1 MPKIEDYALLGDL
14 HTAALV
20 STEGSID
27 WLCLPRFDS
36 PAAFAALVDDH
47 KAGHWTLA
55 PATPGQSA
63 VRRYAGNTLVLE
75 TDWVTRD
82 GAVRVIDFMPPR
94 AQTPHVI
101 RIAVGLDGEVA
112 MRSALCLRFDYGR
125 EVPWVRHGGSEADA
139 IAGPNRV
146 RLVSSVPLHGADWET
161 IADFTVRKGDRVS
174 FVMSW
179 APSHQPRMPY
189 VDAEQQL
196 SATADFWTRWFSHAA
211 YQAGPYSE
219 AVDRSIITLKALTYD
234 PTGGIVAAATTSLP
248 EELGGA
254 RNWDYR
260 YCWLRDATYALQA
273 LLAAGFRQE
282 AGAWRDWLLRA
293 IAGQPEALQ
302 IVYSIDGSRRLPEIE
317 LPWLAGYEGSSPVR
331 TGNAASD
338 QLQLD
343 VWGETLDALF
353 LARQAGLPADPDAW
367 ALQVALMNHL
377 ESAWREPD
385 NGLWEVRGDRQ
396 HFTHSKVMAW
406 AAADRMARSV
416 RTHGLPGPVLRW
428 EELRDQIH
436 HDVVTRAFDAGRNT
450 FTQAYGSTALDASLL
465 LIPRVGF
472 LPATDSRVLGTIAA
486 IRRELSDGGLVRRY
500 QTSQTDD
507 GLKGSE
513 GLFVACS
520 FWLVDALHAS
530 GQRREAIDLFERLL
544 RLRNDVGLLSEEW
557 DPVAQR
563 QLGNTPQAFSHF
575 GLVVSALQLHMG
587 AMARSDDPMQ
597 MRQ

>member
-20 STEGSID
+20 STTGSID

-36 PAAFAALVDDH
+36 PAAFAALLHND

-55 PATPGQSA
+55 PVAADKCTS
-63 VRRYAGNTLVLE
+63 RRYAGKTLVLE
-75 TDWVTRD
+75 TDWVTAD

-94 AQTPHVI
+94 ADTPHVV

-112 MRSALCLRFDYGR
+112 MRSALRLRFDYGR
-125 EVPWVRHGGSEADA
+125 EVPWVRHPGSEVHA

-146 RLVSSVPLHGADWET
+146 RLTSAVPLRGDHWET

-179 APSHQPRMPY
+179 APSHEPQMPY
-189 VDAEQQL
+189 VDAEQAL
-196 SATADFWTRWFSHAA
+196 SATTDFWTEWSSHAA
-211 YQAGPYSE
+211 YQTGPYND
-219 AVDRSIITLKALTYD
+219 AIDRSIITLKALTYE

-248 EELGGA
+248 EELGGV

-273 LLAAGFRQE
+273 LLAAGFRRE

-302 IVYSIDGSRRLPEIE
+302 IVYSIDGARRLPEAE

-331 TGNAASD
+331 TGNAASG

-406 AAADRMARSV
+406 VAADRMARSV

-428 EELRDQIH
+428 EQLRDQIH
-436 HDVVTRAFDAGRNT
+436 HDVVH
-450 FTQAYGSTALDASLL
+450 
-465 LIPRVGF
+465 PRVRRRAQHLHPGLRVRRARRQPAADPARR
-472 LPATDSRVLGTIAA
+472 LPPRHRPACAGHD
-486 IRRELSDGGLVRRY
+486 RRGPPRTERRRPRQALSD
-500 QTSQTDD
+500 
-507 GLKGSE
+507 
-513 GLFVACS
+513 
-520 FWLVDALHAS
+520 
-530 GQRREAIDLFERLL
+530 QRDR
-544 RLRNDVGLLSEEW
+544 
-557 DPVAQR
+557 
-563 QLGNTPQAFSHF
+563 
-575 GLVVSALQLHMG
+575 
-587 AMARSDDPMQ
+587 
-597 MRQ
+597 